1 MLISVI
7 VGVRVLPFYWRPL
20 QQAEISVPA
29 SFPKY
34 LFWIFPLC
42 SFLCLLY
49 RRGDGE
55 RSRERSKKEKAEAGS
70 CLQKEKPPHDV
81 GQRRR
86 QSELQN
92 QKQRETEGARK
103 HCSLWSQWQHF
114 SWPQWRH
121 SWKKLCEC
129 LPVSLCNK
137 QQSQSSYG
145 VSTWAGVPKLRPAG
159 IPGQRQW
166 CCQGCL
172 GLVTILS
179 TNTHL
184 LWVSLAKGIISI
196 LL

>member
-1 MLISVI
+1 MLGFFHFTGGLFSK
-7 VGVRVLPFYWRPL
+7 LKYQC
-20 QQAEISVPA
+20 QQAFPNIYSEFFHCVVFSVCYTEKA
-29 SFPKY
+29 MMEGAESVAERKR
-34 LFWIFPLC
+34 LRQVHAC
-42 SFLCLLY
+42 
-49 RRGDGE
+49 RR
-55 RSRERSKKEKAEAGS
+55 RSPHTMWAREEGSQNCKTRSKG
-70 CLQKEKPPHDV
+70 
-81 GQRRR
+81 
-86 QSELQN
+86 
-92 QKQRETEGARK
+92 KQGARK

-121 SWKKLCEC
+121 SWKKPCEC